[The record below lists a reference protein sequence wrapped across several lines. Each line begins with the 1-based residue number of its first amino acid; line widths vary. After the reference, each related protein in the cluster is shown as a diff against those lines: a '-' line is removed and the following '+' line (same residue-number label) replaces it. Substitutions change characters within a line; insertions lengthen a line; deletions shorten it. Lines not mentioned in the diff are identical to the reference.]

1 MDNLETLL
9 EGTKKGVL
17 EEKLVIYK
25 LIEKVSDEL
34 NCKFLNFILKKLCEI
49 KIKDLIEAEITLAGK
64 LVTDLY

>member
-9 EGTKKGVL
+9 EGTNKGVL

-25 LIEKVSDEL
+25 LIEKVSDAL

-49 KIKDLIEAEITLAGK
+49 KVKDLIEAEITLAGK